1 LYIHYINFNIRI
13 TTLST
18 ISNDEIIYKS
28 YIETGKELA
37 IELKTKQNC
46 DLVIALTHMRWH
58 NDTIL
63 AEKVPEIDLFLGGHD
78 HDYGMILI

>member
-1 LYIHYINFNIRI
+1 MKKLIRI
-13 TTLST
+13 RRNFL
-18 ISNDEIIYKS
+18 IIQINNAIDEIIYKS